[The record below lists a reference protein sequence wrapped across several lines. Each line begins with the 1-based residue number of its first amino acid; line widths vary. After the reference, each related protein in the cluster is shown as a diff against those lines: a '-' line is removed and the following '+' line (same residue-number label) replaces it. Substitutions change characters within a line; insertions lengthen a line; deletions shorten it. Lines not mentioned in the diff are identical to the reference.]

1 MGFYYKMNTYNLK
14 TWSKTIQRKG
24 KQEQVILRQE
34 LRFEDQLIGLHDCM
48 LPSSDADTIQE
59 TSGSVGELTGPSHRE
74 TRKKLHNV
82 IENKLVTHAN
92 QNEN

>member
-1 MGFYYKMNTYNLK
+1 MNTYNLK

-48 LPSSDADTIQE
+48 LPSADADTIQE
-59 TSGSVGELTGPSHRE
+59 TTGSVSELTGASHRE

-82 IENKLVTHAN
+82 IENKLVTHAGEDSN
-92 QNEN
+92 